1 MVRCPIWQRNA
12 GAHITVMPTID
23 CRVTLTDHYRCN
35 IVPTEA
41 RGVKNSLTPVET
53 RN

>member
-12 GAHITVMPTID
+12 GAHITVLPTID
-23 CRVTLTDHYRCN
+23 CKVTLTDHLDAI
-35 IVPTEA
+35 IVTIWA
-41 RGVKNSLTPVET
+41 CGVETNTTPVET